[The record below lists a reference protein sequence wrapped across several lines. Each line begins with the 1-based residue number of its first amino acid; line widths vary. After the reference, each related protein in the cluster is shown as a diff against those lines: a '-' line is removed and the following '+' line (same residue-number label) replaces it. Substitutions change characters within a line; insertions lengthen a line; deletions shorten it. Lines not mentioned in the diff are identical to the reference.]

1 MLVFVPPFINMFE
14 RATVTWQDLCK
25 GDKTNTVKKLE
36 IKKPLRIYM
45 VRYLFIIAFQL
56 YSSSENFVIQ
66 VSVFSEVIPP
76 P

>member
-1 MLVFVPPFINMFE
+1 MFE
-14 RATVTWQDLCK
+14 QVTVTWQDLCK
-25 GDKTNTVKKLE
+25 GDKTITVKKVGN
-36 IKKPLRIYM
+36 KKPLSIYM

-56 YSSSENFVIQ
+56 FSSSGNFVIQ